1 MKIATWTCWRAPRVP
16 VPGRPR
22 GNGELCIAGDFNQE
36 WGANGPVGTRV
47 GRAAFERILDECR
60 LSCVTGGNLDPLQ
73 ARGWRATIDHVVLS
87 EGLRV
92 TGSTTVWPEQ
102 YPLPI
107 SLSDHHGLCVTIA
120 DA

>member
-1 MKIATWTCWRAPRVP
+1 

-22 GNGELCIAGDFNQE
+22 GNGELCIAGDFKQE

-73 ARGWRATIDHVVLS
+73 AREYRSRGAEPWAQSNGLADGLARAIPAPDIAIRPS
-87 EGLRV
+87 RALR
-92 TGSTTVWPEQ
+92 
-102 YPLPI
+102 
-107 SLSDHHGLCVTIA
+107 DRR
-120 DA
+120 